1 MAAVGKVRATKN
13 HRGLGSLS
21 GSSVAKL
28 PVTQLVFLCWKIQI
42 ANQQE
47 AVRQTPDG
55 NEIFQTKKQSYIVDP
70 DLGPDITNA
79 VTDFTKMHLN
89 SAKFVKKFSL

>member
-55 NEIFQTKKQSYIVDP
+55 NEIFQTNKTVLYRRPGSWPGYHERSD
-70 DLGPDITNA
+70 GFYENA
-79 VTDFTKMHLN
+79 SKLC
-89 SAKFVKKFSL
+89 

>member
-79 VTDFTKMHLN
+79 VTDCTKMHLN